1 MDYTKN
7 SISSLAVFSL
17 LLAAFIYIS
26 TNLSPFSPKSF
37 FSFQKINPTHYFS
50 PEMAKNELEEAL
62 NNASMEEKTV
72 IITIINKA
80 YVEPYKGE
88 YPSMFDL
95 FLEGFWEGEM
105 TRPLLDHLLVVAMDQ
120 TAYERCKFRRL
131 HCYRLLTDGVDF
143 AGEKIYMSEEFNKMM
158 WRRTQFLMDVLKLG
172 YNFIFTGGLK
182 GEERSVIALATLLG
196 SCRFELILDLVGFYN
211 IRLRF
216 LCSLFVLFDWYF
228 VLLFASC
235 LCVYSFSFMCYYF
248 ITVIIYITRSIL
260 SAISLVVRGAYM
272 NSLLSHPYFRRGAVR
287 RMEWVESLSSH
298 HRPYA
303 PLKCLF
309 SKPQM

>member
-1 MDYTKN
+1 
-7 SISSLAVFSL
+7 
-17 LLAAFIYIS
+17 
-26 TNLSPFSPKSF
+26 
-37 FSFQKINPTHYFS
+37 
-50 PEMAKNELEEAL
+50 MAKNELEEAL

-172 YNFIFTGGLK
+172 YNFIFTVRK
-182 GEERSVIALATLLG
+182 QP
-196 SCRFELILDLVGFYN
+196 LV
-211 IRLRF
+211 
-216 LCSLFVLFDWYF
+216 
-228 VLLFASC
+228 
-235 LCVYSFSFMCYYF
+235 
-248 ITVIIYITRSIL
+248 
-260 SAISLVVRGAYM
+260 SLV
-272 NSLLSHPYFRRGAVR
+272 LSQR
-287 RMEWVESLSSH
+287 LN
-298 HRPYA
+298 
-303 PLKCLF
+303 
-309 SKPQM
+309 

>member
-172 YNFIFTGGLK
+172 YNFIFTVRK
-182 GEERSVIALATLLG
+182 QP
-196 SCRFELILDLVGFYN
+196 LV
-211 IRLRF
+211 
-216 LCSLFVLFDWYF
+216 
-228 VLLFASC
+228 
-235 LCVYSFSFMCYYF
+235 
-248 ITVIIYITRSIL
+248 
-260 SAISLVVRGAYM
+260 SLV
-272 NSLLSHPYFRRGAVR
+272 LSQR
-287 RMEWVESLSSH
+287 LN
-298 HRPYA
+298 
-303 PLKCLF
+303 
-309 SKPQM
+309 